1 MGRMS
6 EKNEVMRP
14 AIVLGSHTMGL
25 AIIRSL
31 GQLGVPV
38 IVIYY
43 GQEDMGYRSKYVRDC
58 LFTERPESSEDAF
71 LDVLVRCNQ
80 KYGKCVVFPSDDASL
95 WVVAKN
101 KQSLSAYH
109 SLACPDWELVE
120 LVVDKK
126 RTYELAAQNDI
137 PSPKTMVPADES
149 EVKSFCESIG
159 YPCLIKPCLSHR
171 YYDHFKKKMTRVENL
186 QQALAA
192 YREAAALDV
201 EVMVQELIPGGDT
214 LGVNYNSFVSADSAP
229 VEFIAEK
236 VRLSPPGFG
245 VPRVVRSK
253 WIPAVAEAGQKTIRT
268 FAYQGYSCTEFKRD
282 PRDGTFKLME
292 LNGRH
297 NRSSLLSL
305 RCGINFP
312 FIEYQSHVNGVC
324 LQQVQSDVEYLW
336 IDEFRDLYQTFVS
349 AKEESLGLRRI
360 IEPYVK
366 KHVFAVFDRRDLA
379 PFATRVQGL
388 LRQMVMGQE
397 VQDES

>member
-120 LVVDKK
+120 LVIDKK

-253 WIPAVAEAGQKTIRT
+253 WIPAVAEAGQKTVRT

>member
-1 MGRMS
+1 MS
-6 EKNEVMRP
+6 EKNTTMIP

-31 GQLGVPV
+31 GQVGVPV
-38 IVIYY
+38 IVVCY
-43 GQEDMGYRSKYVRDC
+43 GREDMGYRSKYVKEC
-58 LFTERPESSEDAF
+58 LFTESPESSEDAF
-71 LDVLVRCNQ
+71 LDVLLHCNQ

-101 KQSLSAYH
+101 KAYLSAYH
-109 SLACPDWELVE
+109 FLACPDWELVN

-126 RTYELAAQNDI
+126 RTYALAAQNDI
-137 PSPKTMVPADES
+137 PSPRTMVPEDES
-149 EVKSFCESIG
+149 EVESFCELIG

-192 YREAAALDV
+192 YREAAAFEV

-214 LGVNYNSFVSADSAP
+214 LGVNYNSFVFGDDLP
-229 VEFIAEK
+229 VEFVAEK

-245 VPRVVRSK
+245 VPRVVKSK
-253 WIPAVAEAGQKTIRT
+253 WIPEVAEAGQKTVRS
-268 FAYQGYSCTEFKRD
+268 FGYQGYSCTEFKRD
-282 PRDGTFKLME
+282 PRDGTYKLME

-305 RCGINFP
+305 KCGINFP
-312 FIEYQSHVNGVC
+312 FIEYQSHVEGVC
-324 LQQVQSDVEYLW
+324 LKQVQSDTEYMW

-349 AKEESLGLRRI
+349 AKEESLGVRRI
-360 IEPYVK
+360 IEPYVN

-379 PFATRVQGL
+379 PFAARVQGL
-388 LRQMVMGQE
+388 LKQMVSQE